1 MEWDTLEHSYNEK
14 TNDWYASVILI
25 AGALVAVEFL
35 MSSFLLV
42 TLTFIATITFLLTAA
57 RKPEMVHVELRKN
70 GVLVENTLYPYQS
83 LDGFAIIDYTPER
96 RLLLESTRRLMPLIV
111 IHIADNVDTEDLH
124 EAMAQY
130 VPEKDLH
137 ESVPHLLLERFGF

>member
-1 MEWDTLEHSYNEK
+1 
-14 TNDWYASVILI
+14 
-25 AGALVAVEFL
+25 
-35 MSSFLLV
+35 
-42 TLTFIATITFLLTAA
+42 
-57 RKPEMVHVELRKN
+57 MVHVELRKN